1 VLVTRWLLI
10 EMRMAFKK
18 ITITVLSIPRW
29 AKRSI
34 VLTVDILLCI
44 LTFWLAYYLRLGEFI
59 EMSENTFLSALISV
73 VIALP
78 IFIIS
83 GLYRTIFRHTGWPVL
98 QMIVKATFAYSM
110 MFAFVVAFVGVR
122 DIPHTIGFI
131 QPILML
137 LFVGSTRLI
146 ANYWLGDEYRNIIK
160 RTHRSKVLVYGAG
173 HNGRQLCSALQTSY
187 ELQVV
192 GFLDDDERLIGRS
205 LNGLRIYNTFN
216 LNNLVTSLD
225 IKYVLIAI
233 SNLNRKRRNEILN
246 QIELSRVSVRFLPN
260 LTDLARGKIAFSN
273 LREFDVEDLL
283 GREPVIPNHDL
294 IVKNLRGKV
303 VMVTGAGGSIGSEL
317 CRQILST
324 KPSKLLLVEQSEYAL
339 YTIHQE
345 LQEKLHDHD
354 VDLLPVLASV
364 QDTQRIK
371 DVLFSWH
378 PDTIFHAA
386 AYKHVPLVEL
396 NPFEGIKNNS
406 IGTLRI
412 ALAAVENGVS
422 NFVLISTDKA
432 VRPANI
438 MGVSKRLAEMSL
450 QALANNNHKTKFSI
464 VRFGNVLDSSGSVV
478 PKFRQ
483 QIREGGPIKL
493 THLEIRRFFMTLSEA
508 SQLVIQA
515 GAMAEGG
522 EVFVL
527 DMGEPVKIIDL
538 ARRMIQLSGL
548 TVRDEKTPN
557 GEIEI
562 EVTGLRAGEKLVE
575 ELLIAGNSE
584 PTLHKR
590 ILRAHEEFIPWREL
604 QDKIRELETAIDLN
618 DITMIETLLQ
628 QLVKGYSPSR
638 FSI

>member
-1 VLVTRWLLI
+1 MLVTRWLLI

>member
-1 VLVTRWLLI
+1 
-10 EMRMAFKK
+10 MAFKK

-205 LNGLRIYNTFN
+205 LNGLRIHNTFN

-396 NPFEGIKNNS
+396 NPLEGIKNNS

-618 DITMIETLLQ
+618 DFTMIETLLQ

>member
-1 VLVTRWLLI
+1 
-10 EMRMAFKK
+10 MAFKK